1 VSPLTGMW
9 FFAPSWSGP
18 YVGILVHQ
26 AGIIDSRNVSLETVQ
41 IEGTVDIAWGFYQPR
56 LEWRIEMADSAVK
69 EAVNGGTKISDWDF
83 SLKDIVSAVEDYAD
97 GTRRAVRRGRLAAEE
112 IVSAVEDYSDGTR
125 RAVRRG
131 RLAAEEL
138 IDEAAHSIKQR
149 PLQTVALTFGL
160 AFGTGVLFG
169 WIASRTREK

>member
-1 VSPLTGMW
+1 
-9 FFAPSWSGP
+9 
-18 YVGILVHQ
+18 
-26 AGIIDSRNVSLETVQ
+26 
-41 IEGTVDIAWGFYQPR
+41 
-56 LEWRIEMADSAVK
+56 MADGAVK
-69 EAVNGGTKISDWDF
+69 VAVNGGTKTSHWDF
-83 SLKDIVSAVEDYAD
+83 SLKDIARAVEDYAD
-97 GTRRAVRRGRLAAEE
+97 GTRRAVRHGRHAAED
-112 IVSAVEDYSDGTR
+112 IVSAVEDYADGTR